1 MRAAMGGPSFLFRF
15 VVASLTAFL
24 IIMVMSLAQS
34 LVVSAAGGATATGG
48 FLEGAANPETFYILL
63 EIGVGVITFIWTFFM
78 LSKRKPEK
86 KKK

>member
-34 LVVSAAGGATATGG
+34 LVVSAAGGATGG
-48 FLEGAANPETFYILL
+48 FLQGGASPTTFYILL
-63 EIGVGVITFIWTFFM
+63 EMAIGLITFIWTFFM